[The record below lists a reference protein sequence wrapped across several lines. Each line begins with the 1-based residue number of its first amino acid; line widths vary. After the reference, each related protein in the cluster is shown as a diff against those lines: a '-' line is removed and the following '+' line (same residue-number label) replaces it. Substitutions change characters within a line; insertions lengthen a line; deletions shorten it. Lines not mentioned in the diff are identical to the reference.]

1 LFLNLQKFAS
11 FVGFVPGNP
20 RIMGVLFFVPV
31 EKKQGSYYNRRMTKR
46 KNISFGILTLK
57 HIIREN
63 YRCIEEMAS

>member
-1 LFLNLQKFAS
+1 
-11 FVGFVPGNP
+11 
-20 RIMGVLFFVPV
+20 MGMPFFVTV
-31 EKKQGSYYNRRMTKR
+31 EKRQGSYYNRKMMKR